1 MEVNMNKEIKTSQ
14 KVKATLRSVLTNTG
28 TLMIIV
34 GACTA
39 VIAIIL
45 NWEKVMDELGRLVKI
60 LMPFIFGVVLSFLIN
75 PLVNSI
81 NGFLDNIV
89 FKGRNS
95 KWCKYTSVGISYIA
109 LLGAVTIVIVY
120 IVPQVSESLKEL
132 TKSLGK
138 GYGYLVNNTEEI
150 QNRYPFLPMQDISEL
165 LKRVMPE
172 NIFGYG
178 TDIAKVVFPYLYN
191 ISASFIAGLIN
202 IIFAIVISCYI
213 ILDKDKIKKEIRRM
227 IYIFT
232 SKNSAPVIWNTF
244 CECNRI
250 FNGFLY
256 GKSIDSIIIGVLSL
270 IVMSIINLPYALL
283 LSLIVGITNMIPYF
297 GPFIGAVPGVII
309 YLVIEPKYAIIYVIM
324 ILVLQQFDGLYLG
337 PKILGDLT
345 GIKPLWVIFGITVG
359 GAYFGVLG
367 MFLGVPTVAAL
378 MHIFKVIMEMKIKK
392 RMIREREEI
401 KKKKE
406 MGRHEIK

>member
-1 MEVNMNKEIKTSQ
+1 MSKDTKTNQ
-14 KVKATLRSVLTNTG
+14 KIRETLRTLRSNTG

-34 GACTA
+34 AACTA

-45 NWEKVMDELGRLVKI
+45 NWEKVIFEIGRFFRVI
-60 LMPFIFGVVLSFLIN
+60 MPFILGIVLSFLIN
-75 PLVNSI
+75 PMVNSVKRLL
-81 NGFLDNIV
+81 NNFV
-89 FKGRNS
+89 FKERNS
-95 KWCKYTSVGISYIA
+95 KWCKYVSVALSYVI
-109 LLGAVTIVIVY
+109 LLGIVAVVIVY

-138 GYGYLVNNTEEI
+138 GYNYLVSHTDEI
-150 QNRYPFLPMQDISEL
+150 QKKYPFLPMRDISEL
-165 LKRVMPE
+165 LKKVVPE
-172 NIFGYG
+172 SLFGYG
-178 TDIAKVVFPYLYN
+178 TDVAKVVFPYLYSL
-191 ISASFIAGLIN
+191 SASFIAGLVN

-232 SKNSAPVIWNTF
+232 GKDSAPVIWSTF

-256 GKSIDSIIIGVLSL
+256 GKSIDSIIIGILSL
-270 IVMSIINLPYALL
+270 IVMSIIHLPYALL
-283 LSLIVGITNMIPYF
+283 LSLIVGVTNMIPYF

-324 ILVLQQFDGLYLG
+324 IFVLQQFDGLYLG

-367 MFLGVPTVAAL
+367 MFLGVPAVAAL
-378 MHIFKVIMEMKIKK
+378 MYIVNVIMEIKIKK
-392 RMIREREEI
+392 KMTAFQ
-401 KKKKE
+401 KDGAAK
-406 MGRHEIK
+406 